1 MYPAHI
7 RETGERQTVQEH
19 CRNTAALAAT
29 ALRPLGLE
37 KSAYLVGLLHDAG
50 KNKQE
55 YAQYLSEAVSG
66 GNAVRGSV
74 NHTFAGVRLLLDRW
88 HGGCG
93 TFSYSDVTAEL
104 LAFAVGS
111 HHGLFD
117 CIDPQQHSG
126 FFHRQTKEGIF
137 YDESRQGFLA
147 QVAAEEELEHLFR
160 DAIREM
166 TPMLD
171 RLAALSTQADD
182 NEADRETAFYIG
194 LLARMLLSAVIEGD
208 RADTAAFM
216 DGVEPPVFPED
227 MRPIWAERLAF
238 MEKKLAAFPRK
249 TPIDLARQTIS
260 DTCAAGAAGSGGVYR
275 LNVPTGGG
283 KTLAS
288 LRFAL
293 THAAKRN
300 CSRIIFTAPLLSILD
315 QNAHV
320 IRDYMGDDT
329 LILEHHSNLAEPKE
343 APERLQELE
352 LLTASWSAPIIITT
366 LVQLLMAFRLPTE
379 GKIYFDGRDAATLSR
394 RTIRHNISCVL
405 QRAGI
410 YSGTI
415 RENIAMGRPGASEE
429 ELMEAAAVAQMAD
442 YIKAQPEGL
451 DHRLEQAGKNLS
463 GGQKQR
469 VSIARAVLKN
479 APIYLFD
486 DSFSALDFMTEANLR
501 RALAEK
507 AAGRTQIVVTQRVT
521 SAMSSDQ
528 IFVMDGGRLV
538 DSGTHRELLERC
550 KVYREIYLSQTG
562 GERR

>member
-7 RETGERQTVQEH
+7 RETGERQTVREH

-37 KSAYLVGLLHDAG
+37 KSAYLAGLLHDAG

-74 NHTFAGVRLLLDRW
+74 NHTFAGVRFLLDRW
-88 HGGCG
+88 HCREGEL
-93 TFSYSDVTAEL
+93 SYSDVTAEL

-126 FFHRQTKEGIF
+126 FLHRQTKEGIF

-160 DAIREM
+160 DAVREM
-166 TPMLD
+166 IPMLD

-208 RADTAAFM
+208 RTDTAAFM

-227 MRPIWAERLAF
+227 MRPIWTERLAF

-249 TPIDLARQTIS
+249 TPIDLARHTIS
-260 DTCAAGAAGSGGVYR
+260 DTCAAGAARPGGVYR

-293 THAAKRN
+293 THAAKWN

-315 QNAHV
+315 QNAQV
-320 IRDYMGDDT
+320 IRDYIGDDA

-343 APERLQELE
+343 TPERLQALE

-366 LVQLLMAFRLPTE
+366 LVQLLNTCFSGRTSAIRRFHALCGSVIVIDEVQTVP
-379 GKIYFDGRDAATLSR
+379 GKMLTLFNLAVNFLSE
-394 RTIRHNISCVL
+394 ICGAYCSMLRHP
-405 QRAGI
+405 A
-410 YSGTI
+410 
-415 RENIAMGRPGASEE
+415 
-429 ELMEAAAVAQMAD
+429 
-442 YIKAQPEGL
+442 
-451 DHRLEQAGKNLS
+451 LS
-463 GGQKQR
+463 GGSR
-469 VSIARAVLKN
+469 PSPAPPARR
-479 APIYLFD
+479 
-486 DSFSALDFMTEANLR
+486 SGSAAKGT
-501 RALAEK
+501 
-507 AAGRTQIVVTQRVT
+507 V
-521 SAMSSDQ
+521 
-528 IFVMDGGRLV
+528 GRL
-538 DSGTHRELLERC
+538 
-550 KVYREIYLSQTG
+550 
-562 GERR
+562 